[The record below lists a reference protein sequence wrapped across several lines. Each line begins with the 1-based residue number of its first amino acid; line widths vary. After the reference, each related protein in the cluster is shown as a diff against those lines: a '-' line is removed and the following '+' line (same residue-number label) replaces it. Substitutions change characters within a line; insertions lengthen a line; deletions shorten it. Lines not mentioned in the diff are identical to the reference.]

1 MEELSGES
9 SENTT
14 HIKPN
19 TGARRIFPMWQCPIC
34 GTRTWITNE
43 AAPGHKEAQGGA
55 LHYNRAFRDASVA
68 LAPVVVSEDFVNLL
82 LSQFLHILYNGGYLI
97 GLISGTAQFK
107 EG

>member
-34 GTRTWITNE
+34 GTRTWITNKKRHLDTKK
-43 AAPGHKEAQGGA
+43 HKE
-55 LHYNRAFRDASVA
+55 V
-68 LAPVVVSEDFVNLL
+68 
-82 LSQFLHILYNGGYLI
+82 LYI
-97 GLISGTAQFK
+97 TTERFEMRQ
-107 EG
+107 